1 MLETLLAQTGSIDG
15 RVQELET
22 SKQSMEN
29 QIQEL
34 EKGLQ
39 VKADKSAVMNIDDR
53 LKQLE
58 QQIQSNEPEQA
69 SQGTIRTTVE
79 TMVNKQLGEDRDLA
93 ARKLNIILY
102 RVPEPNS
109 TTPDENRNQDLNFLE
124 DFCQEGLNIDVK
136 RDVVNKIYRL
146 GKREADKV
154 RPLLIGLK
162 NPDVKSR
169 LMSNLKNLKNARECY
184 KSISVA
190 HDLTPGQRQQVKE
203 LLSQSKDTLSEN
215 EKLIVVGQNGKPR
228 IRKIKI
234 QNRSSAQQEQA

>member
-1 MLETLLAQTGSIDG
+1 MS
-15 RVQELET
+15 
-22 SKQSMEN
+22 
-29 QIQEL
+29 
-34 EKGLQ
+34 
-39 VKADKSAVMNIDDR
+39 IDDR

-58 QQIQSNEPEQA
+58 QQIGLQSNDPEQS

-93 ARKLNIILY
+93 AMKLNIILY

-109 TTPDENRNQDLNFLE
+109 RPTTPDENRNQDLNFLE
-124 DFCQEGLNIDVK
+124 DFCREGLNIDVK
-136 RDVVNKIYRL
+136 RDDVNNIYRL

-162 NPDVKSR
+162 IPDVKSR

-203 LLSQSKDTLSEN
+203 LLSKSKDTL
-215 EKLIVVGQNGKPR
+215 GKR
-228 IRKIKI
+228 EADSDRAEWKTS
-234 QNRSSAQQEQA
+234 N